1 MKNAFASNLCGLLL
15 AGSVVAPMAAQA
27 SGPEAWAQHD
37 KDVVAACVTA
47 SGLNKAKA
55 QGQPVVFDDRIAQTA
70 LLVSGTYPQK
80 HMAGKKGQMLC
91 LYDRKTKTAQTQEWT
106 VVAPRAK

>member
-1 MKNAFASNLCGLLL
+1 MKRAFASNMCGLVFL
-15 AGSVVAPMAAQA
+15 GSAIAPLVAHA

-37 KDVVAACVTA
+37 KDVAAACVAA

-55 QGQPVVFDDRIAQTA
+55 QGQPVAFDDRIAQTA
-70 LLVSGTYPQK
+70 LLVLGTYPQK
-80 HMAGKKGQMLC
+80 HMAGRKGQVLC

-106 VVAPRAK
+106 PVAPRK